1 MAAGEHE
8 HSPSHFPSP
17 GHGDVPATLTAAC
30 VDTPLLS
37 AGSGETQVTQAEAR
51 GPRLQHQQAPHRG
64 APPIVRRGAP
74 EMERQTARS
83 PRPLGL

>member
-51 GPRLQHQQAPHRG
+51 GPRLQHLQAPPRG
-64 APPIVRRGAP
+64 NPSNSAKG
-74 EMERQTARS
+74 S
-83 PRPLGL
+83 P